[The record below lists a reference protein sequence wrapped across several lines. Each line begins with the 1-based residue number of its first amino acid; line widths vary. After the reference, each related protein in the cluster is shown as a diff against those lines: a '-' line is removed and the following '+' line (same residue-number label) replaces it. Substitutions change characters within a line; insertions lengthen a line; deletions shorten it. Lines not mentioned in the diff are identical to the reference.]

1 MVQTAGSI
9 MILGIGSFFDMKWKK
24 IPSAL
29 FLAGAVWAA
38 VCVLLR
44 IPQEGAVEAL
54 TQAAVS
60 LLPGAALLILSFMTE
75 KKVGAG
81 DGLTLLLLGL
91 YEGMEL
97 ALGVFCLGLFLQ
109 SLLAFCWRPDWSGWD
124 CKAER
129 SETGWERA
137 SGENGKREVAGENG
151 KGEALGNGTP
161 ILRWKRY

>member
-44 IPQEGAVEAL
+44 MPQEGAVEAL

-109 SLLAFCWRPDWSGWD
+109 SLLAVVLLVLK
-124 CKAER
+124 KADKQSCIPFLPFLLAAR
-129 SETGWERA
+129 LVWMG
-137 SGENGKREVAGENG
+137 
-151 KGEALGNGTP
+151 L
-161 ILRWKRY
+161 